1 MNVLKTEVEFTLP
14 LGYVD
19 REGTLH
25 RQGMMRL
32 ATALD
37 EIEPLQDGRIRS
49 NQAYLSILLL
59 SRVIVRLGDISPVAP
74 EVIER
79 LFASDFAYLQET
91 YLRLND
97 NASLQVETQCP
108 ACGTRFGLDLTTD
121 SMGPPAE

>member
-1 MNVLKTEVEFTLP
+1 MNVLKTEVAFTLP

-19 REGTLH
+19 PTGTLH
-25 RQGMMRL
+25 RNGIMRL

-37 EIEPLQDGRIRS
+37 EVEPLQDARIRS
-49 NQAYLSILLL
+49 NQAYLSIILL

-74 EVIER
+74 EVVER

-97 NASLQVETQCP
+97 SASLQVETECP
-108 ACGTRFGLDLTTD
+108 SCGTRFDLDLSAD
-121 SMGPPAE
+121 